1 LYIYDALVLEPIIF
15 ESSKM
20 FLSKEELQKIS
31 NYIATLFPQCAGAY
45 LFGSA
50 VTGTFTN
57 QSDIDIAIL
66 SEVELDSE
74 DILRMK
80 GFISATF
87 GRDSDIVDLM
97 RADWVT
103 TSQVVAFGEVLVCH
117 QPLVLGNFEVYAL
130 SRYANFNKEREGILL
145 DIADK
150 GTIYGG

>member
-1 LYIYDALVLEPIIF
+1 
-15 ESSKM
+15 M
-20 FLSKEELQKIS
+20 FLPKEDFQKIS
-31 NYIATLFPQCAGAY
+31 DYITVHFPQSAGAY

-50 VTGTFTN
+50 VNGNFTN

-66 SEVELDSE
+66 SEIELESE
-74 DILRMK
+74 DILGMK
-80 GFISATF
+80 GYISATL

-103 TSQVVAFGEVLVCH
+103 TSQVVAFGEVLVCF

-130 SRYANFNKEREGILL
+130 SRYANFNKEREEILL
-145 DIADK
+145 DIATK